1 VSWQPPSEDWQSA
14 LDQPDDWQKQL
25 RKYGTAAQTPV
36 WRSPE
41 PEAAPAP
48 PGEPVAGPPAEPAPA
63 APAEPAPAAPA
74 ERPWRPAARIDV
86 RPSAAGAGA
95 ALALGIV
102 GLGFWFLGP
111 FAWWLGARARRAIRR
126 SDGQLGGYGTATAG
140 MVLGIVETVGVIL
153 FTLLIVIGI
162 LVAAPEQS

>member
-14 LDQPDDWQKQL
+14 LEQPDDWQKQL
-25 RKYGTAAQTPV
+25 RKYGTASQTLV

-41 PEAAPAP
+41 PEAAPASPAP
-48 PGEPVAGPPAEPAPA
+48 PPEAATAPPPAASSAP
-63 APAEPAPAAPA
+63 PT
-74 ERPWRPAARIDV
+74 ERRWQSVERIDA
-86 RPSAAGAGA
+86 RPSAPGAAA

-111 FAWWLGARARRAIRR
+111 FAWWQGVRARRVIRR
-126 SDGQLGGYGTATAG
+126 SGGQLGGHSIATVG
-140 MVLGIVETVGVIL
+140 MVLGILETVGVIL